1 MELIKPTIQKW
12 EKLCRSSKFLFYLYA
27 RPYRKTIAREIAL
40 GEITDSDRVLNI
52 GCGALPFTAFYL
64 QKLSGA
70 AVTAIDVD
78 SRAVEQAFSC
88 FSRLDS
94 VGQVEFKVMDGK
106 TAVKYQDFDVVLA
119 ALQTDNKLEILQQLH
134 KYKSSGGWKFIVRE
148 PRSSFK
154 GQYDYLPADL
164 EPADAVRQ
172 YFPTFDRSLLL
183 TPDQKITRQVS

>member
-12 EKLCRSSKFLFYLYA
+12 EKLCRSNKFLFYLYA

-40 GEITDSDRVLNI
+40 GGITDSDRVLNI

-70 AVTAIDVD
+70 AVTAIDND
-78 SRAVEQAFSC
+78 FRAVEQAFSC

-94 VGQVEFKVMDGK
+94 VCRVEFKVMDGK
-106 TAVKYQDFDVVLA
+106 TAVKYQDFDVVLE
-119 ALQTDNKLEILQQLH
+119 ALQTDDKLKILQQLH
-134 KYKSSGGWKFIVRE
+134 KYKSNRDWEFIVRE

-154 GQYDYLPADL
+154 GQYDYLPA
-164 EPADAVRQ
+164 EVVPADEVRQ

-183 TPDQKITRQVS
+183 TPDQKISRQVS